1 MEQPA
6 RKIIPARHKL
16 TRRFYEPLLLLD
28 ALGVVRGERIESEK
42 IPDDPGSNHT
52 QLRRSFVD
60 AIAYI
65 CAFDKGSDYVTAAAL
80 EKTPQGIVVW
90 LAANNNVEQKVVA
103 FLESI
108 LESVHRIAD
117 QDNVEE
123 LNQAALLAKQT
134 ILSMVVDFQ
143 TPRLEIYRKQII
155 KTCIRPCQEVL
166 TDYSQRSKL
175 LV

>member
-6 RKIIPARHKL
+6 RKITPLRHKV

-28 ALGVVRGERIESEK
+28 ALGAVRGGRIESGK
-42 IPDDPGSNHT
+42 IPDDSGSNHT

-65 CAFDKGSDYVTAAAL
+65 CAYNKGPGFVTAAAL

-90 LAANNNVEQKVVA
+90 LAANSNVEQRVVA
-103 FLESI
+103 FLENI
-108 LESVHRIAD
+108 LESVRRVAD

-123 LNQAALLAKQT
+123 LNQAALLATQT
-134 ILSMVVDFQ
+134 ILSMIVDFQ
-143 TPRLEIYRKQII
+143 RPRLEIYRKQII
-155 KTCIRPCQEVL
+155 KACILPCQEVL
-166 TDYSQRSKL
+166 TDYCQRSKL
-175 LV
+175 IV